1 MASIVPSLLA
11 GDFARLGECLDAV
24 EALGISSVHIDVMD
38 GHFRPG
44 ISVGQPVVRSIC
56 KATRLKVDV
65 HLLVERPERYI
76 EDFVKAGADSLAF
89 HLEATQNITLAIA
102 LARQLGAKV
111 GLALDSATP
120 VGACFEV
127 LADLDFVLL
136 ETGVG
141 SRLPR
146 SLHRVASL
154 AKERENLGLNFA
166 VAAEGDIG
174 EGEAKKLFPAGADIL
189 VVNSAIFDKKEGAE
203 ALCALARTSGDNST
217 AFGREVES
225 RVR

>member
-11 GDFARLGECLDAV
+11 GDFARLGKCLDAV
-24 EALGISSVHIDVMD
+24 EALGISSVHIDVTD
-38 GHFRPG
+38 GHFRPE

-89 HLEATQNITLAIA
+89 HLEATQNITLSIA
-102 LARQLGAKV
+102 LARELETKV

-120 VGACFEV
+120 VGACFELMEDV
-127 LADLDFVLL
+127 DFVLL
-136 ETGVG
+136 EAGAG
-141 SRLPR
+141 ARLPR

-154 AKERENLGLNFA
+154 AKERETLGLNFA
-166 VAAEGDIG
+166 IAAEGDIG
-174 EGEAKKLFPAGADIL
+174 TGEAEKLFPAGADIL
-189 VVNSAIFDKKEGAE
+189 VVASAIFDKKEGAE
-203 ALCALARTSGDNST
+203 ALLALARTLRDNST
-217 AFGREVES
+217 ASGREIES